1 MLRYVSLILTWKI
14 NAAGVKFQKCSVMYS
29 VVVFTST
36 YEVEVV
42 SSSWLTDGE
51 DGTVCMW
58 PPYTK
63 PSTIM
68 WAVCD
73 HELSDVDS

>member
-1 MLRYVSLILTWKI
+1 MWKI
-14 NAAGVKFQKCSVMYS
+14 NAACVKFQKCSIMNS

-36 YEVEVV
+36 NEVEVV
-42 SSSWLTDGE
+42 SSSWLADGE
-51 DGTVCMW
+51 DGTVCML

-68 WAVCD
+68 WAV
-73 HELSDVDS
+73 